1 MGEGQ
6 ARLAW
11 LLFKQSWGL
20 QEEPA
25 SQGRW
30 ESFSEREGVGQGS
43 GRVSWEGRGGFR
55 WGFFSRPS
63 YPEVLGLSTSW
74 EPVETASEL
83 CQVRGDQRVCGDAP
97 LSPTTTAQ
105 VKIVSKRKCPGD
117 QAQTGAAESDPE
129 PARAETGPR
138 LAFEKAQVVC
148 RL

>member
-63 YPEVLGLSTSW
+63 YPQVLPFVPLVSVLAGSLWRLHQS
-74 EPVETASEL
+74 
-83 CQVRGDQRVCGDAP
+83 CVR
-97 LSPTTTAQ
+97 
-105 VKIVSKRKCPGD
+105 
-117 QAQTGAAESDPE
+117 
-129 PARAETGPR
+129 
-138 LAFEKAQVVC
+138 
-148 RL
+148 

>member
-63 YPEVLGLSTSW
+63 YPQVLSLSISR
-74 EPVETASEL
+74 EPVEAASEL
-83 CQVRGDQRVCGDAP
+83 RQVRGAP
-97 LSPTTTAQ
+97 TKPVTRGSVEMLP
-105 VKIVSKRKCPGD
+105 CPPLPLLR
-117 QAQTGAAESDPE
+117 S
-129 PARAETGPR
+129 R
-138 LAFEKAQVVC
+138 
-148 RL
+148 